1 MRYDAAIKEARELPP
16 EECPS
21 DPRQHY
27 LREVT
32 EAADAALE
40 WLRTRAEEIHVDAP
54 LIASRGTVTAFIDNP
69 DDESNPLASGWR
81 YDAVGREMLELFS
94 V

>member
-1 MRYDAAIKEARELPP
+1 M
-16 EECPS
+16 
-21 DPRQHY
+21 
-27 LREVT
+27 
-32 EAADAALE
+32 E

-81 YDAVGREMLELFS
+81 YDAVGREMLERFS